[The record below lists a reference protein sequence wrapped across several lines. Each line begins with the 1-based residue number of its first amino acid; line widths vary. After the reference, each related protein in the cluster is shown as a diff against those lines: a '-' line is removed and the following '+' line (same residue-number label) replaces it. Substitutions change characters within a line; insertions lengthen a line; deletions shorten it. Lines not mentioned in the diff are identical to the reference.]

1 VSAEPQSASKV
12 QVARE
17 MTEAWRRADV
27 ERLLELTAPEFEF
40 ISMMYAAVEPKA
52 ASVRGADAFR
62 EFFADLHDTWETFE
76 VEPHEFREV
85 GDHVFAE
92 SHLRAKGRG
101 SGVELDQPLFTCF
114 WFGEDGLVRSQSFLD
129 EDAALAAISERAEA

>member
-1 VSAEPQSASKV
+1 MSAEPQSASKV

-40 ISMMYAAVEPKA
+40 ISMMYAAVEPEG
-52 ASVRGADAFR
+52 ASVRGADAF
-62 EFFADLHDTWETFE
+62 
-76 VEPHEFREV
+76 
-85 GDHVFAE
+85 VFAE

-129 EDAALAAISERAEA
+129 EDAAVAAISERAEA

>member
-1 VSAEPQSASKV
+1 M
-12 QVARE
+12 ARE
-17 MTEAWRRADV
+17 MRD
-27 ERLLELTAPEFEF
+27 
-40 ISMMYAAVEPKA
+40 
-52 ASVRGADAFR
+52 
-62 EFFADLHDTWETFE
+62 TFE

-85 GDHVFAE
+85 GDHVFPE

-129 EDAALAAISERAEA
+129 EDAALAALSERAEA